1 MTNRNTHDTLIK
13 KRENHVSL
21 FIKNRKEYEHMS
33 QIEMVQFYENKLKQ
47 NESISE
53 REWHEYESALYYLK
67 QD

>member
-1 MTNRNTHDTLIK
+1 
-13 KRENHVSL
+13 
-21 FIKNRKEYEHMS
+21 MS